1 MAWTPYSIDELEH
14 LLKAEQSNFSGDEH
28 AKFNRTKV
36 PIRNRVRAY
45 AFRSEQHADDGLFV
59 VASDG
64 ETALVFDDFDQE
76 FGICKAKALDDGPV
90 RDWGLAGSLVFAL
103 MHLK

>member
-1 MAWTPYSIDELEH
+1 MTWIPYTMDELDH
-14 LLKAEQSNFSGDEH
+14 LLKSEQANFSADEQ
-28 AKFNRTKV
+28 AKFNRNKV
-36 PIRNRVRAY
+36 PIRKVRCI
-45 AFRSEQHADDGLFV
+45 RSPQHADDGLFV
-59 VASDG
+59 IASDRQ
-64 ETALVFDDFDQE
+64 TAVIFDDVDQE

>member
-1 MAWTPYSIDELEH
+1 MDELDH
-14 LLKAEQSNFSGDEH
+14 LLKAEQANLSADEQ
-28 AKFNRTKV
+28 AKFNRTQV
-36 PIRNRVRAY
+36 PIRKVRCV
-45 AFRSEQHADDGLFV
+45 RSPQHADDGLFV
-59 VASDG
+59 IASDG
-64 ETALVFDDFDQE
+64 QTAIVFDDVDQE